1 VAELQF
7 QELRKEAIGFGKF
20 VSDGFEIPGN
30 VPHYSTFLC
39 RCHFSRS
46 LSALIQSQGI
56 KLEKGIPGVGF
67 LGQLTFFFGYGCLK
81 IFAIDTPLGF
91 GVLGPWDEL

>member
-1 VAELQF
+1 MAELQF
-7 QELRKEAIGFGKF
+7 QELRKEAIGFGEFVGDGFK
-20 VSDGFEIPGN
+20 VSDNLCVG
-30 VPHYSTFLC
+30 STLFC

-56 KLEKGIPGVGF
+56 DLEKGIPGVGF

-81 IFAIDTPLGF
+81 VFAIYTPLGF